1 MRNKIAVA
9 LFSIGVL
16 AAQAQDSTS
25 AASPDGIVKNKKGHE
40 ILPKKG
46 DIAIGF
52 NTFPIIDLLFGSLN
66 RTSPYAGSSNAVQF
80 TQNSNNQILT
90 KYYLDGKTAIRARF
104 GINTLSGNITNRV
117 QDAKAAFEGSKGTP
131 QDIAAASLFKV
142 EDKANFVKTNWMFTV
157 GYEKRRGY
165 RRLQGFYGGEIGIGN
180 TSSRQ
185 NFTYGNGFSNQY
197 VVEYTTDFNNRIVN
211 TQNPNSAVRFARAT
225 ERIDRGIFRIGA
237 RGFIGV
243 EYFIFAKISIA
254 VEYGWA
260 YSITRT
266 RAATSK
272 QEVYFNGQNGPTVI
286 IEDVNNDAR
295 STTKGF
301 AVDNNNGSI
310 FSLNNTLNG
319 NTSLNGGAGALTLL
333 FHF

>member
-1 MRNKIAVA
+1 MRNKIAIA
-9 LFSIGVL
+9 LLTLGSLSV
-16 AAQAQDSTS
+16 QAQDTAS
-25 AASPDGIVKNKKGHE
+25 AKSPDDVVRNKKGHE

-52 NTFPIIDLLFGSLN
+52 NTFPIIDLFLGSIN
-66 RTSPYAGSSNAVQF
+66 RTSPYAGSSNAVQY
-80 TQNSNNQILT
+80 TQNSNNQILA
-90 KYYLDGKTAIRARF
+90 KYYLDSKTAVRARF
-104 GINTLSGNITNRV
+104 GINTLSGSLTNRV

-131 QDIAAASLFKV
+131 EDIAAASLFKV
-142 EDKANFVKTNWMFTV
+142 EDKATFNKTNWMLTV

-180 TSSRQ
+180 TSSKQ
-185 NFTYGNGFSNQY
+185 SFTYGNGFSDQHP
-197 VVEYTTDFNNRIVN
+197 VEYTTDFNNRIVN
-211 TQNPNSAVRFARAT
+211 VQNPTSANRFARAT
-225 ERIDRGIFRIGA
+225 ERTDRGIFRIGA

-260 YSITRT
+260 YSITKT

-286 IEDVNNDAR
+286 TEDINNDAR

-301 AVDNNNGSI
+301 SVDNNNGSI